1 MWYSLSWVIRE
12 MRIKT
17 KWKGIS
23 CLLHSQKLK
32 AKWCCCSSEY
42 GATGTLR
49 QCCDK
54 INTSTRKEIEIDI
67 IKYNWR
73 CTYAVI
79 QYYHSYVHIWLRETS
94 LQRYQ
99 VMYIVVRINL
109 VIITK
114 QNTQISI
121 NRMNSGI
128 FIQWNAI

>member
-1 MWYSLSWVIRE
+1 MHIR
-12 MRIKT
+12 
-17 KWKGIS
+17 
-23 CLLHSQKLK
+23 CDPVFPF
-32 AKWCCCSSEY
+32 
-42 GATGTLR
+42 LR
-49 QCCDK
+49 
-54 INTSTRKEIEIDI
+54 THM
-67 IKYNWR
+67 
-73 CTYAVI
+73 A
-79 QYYHSYVHIWLRETS
+79 RETS